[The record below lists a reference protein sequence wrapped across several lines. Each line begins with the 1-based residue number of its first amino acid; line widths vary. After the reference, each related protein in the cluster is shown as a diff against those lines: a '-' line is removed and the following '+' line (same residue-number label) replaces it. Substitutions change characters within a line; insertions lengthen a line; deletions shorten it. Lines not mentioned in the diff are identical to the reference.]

1 MVDPIFE
8 RYKEALKA
16 GHLAVLRGRAD
27 EAIGHYR
34 EAAEIAPE
42 RPLPHTSLA
51 GVLLREGR
59 LDLHPVVLRLGKTET
74 VVNRFGGVAAR
85 QAEDERHTRDESPH
99 PHGIHLKRSSNA

>member
-34 EAAEIAPE
+34 EAQ
-42 RPLPHTSLA
+42 HLA
-51 GVLLREGR
+51 
-59 LDLHPVVLRLGKTET
+59 
-74 VVNRFGGVAAR
+74 
-85 QAEDERHTRDESPH
+85 
-99 PHGIHLKRSSNA
+99 